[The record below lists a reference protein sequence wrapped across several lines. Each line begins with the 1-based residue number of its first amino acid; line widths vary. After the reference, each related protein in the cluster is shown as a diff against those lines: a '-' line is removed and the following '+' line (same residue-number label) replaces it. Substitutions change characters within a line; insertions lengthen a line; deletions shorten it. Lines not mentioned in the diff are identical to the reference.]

1 MFKNGKLF
9 NKINIID
16 LCVILVIVLLI
27 VGAVVKFG
35 KFNSKTEEA
44 TQSTMEYRFA
54 VNNIRD
60 YTVNAF
66 VVGDLVYDSQS
77 GAYIGKITNIEKNES
92 KTYEAIS
99 TGEVIDV
106 KNPYRFDILLT
117 IEAPIT
123 IEKDAYYINNTIEL
137 KVNSTKIIETKYVKT
152 SGIVYDILG
161 K

>member
-16 LCVILVIVLLI
+16 LCVVLVIVLLI

-44 TQSTMEYRFA
+44 SQSTMEYRFA

-60 YTVNAF
+60 YTVDAF
-66 VVGDLVYDSQS
+66 VVGDSVYDSQS
-77 GAYIGKITNIEKNES
+77 GAYIGKITNIEKNEA

-106 KNPYRFDILLT
+106 KNPYKFDILLT

-123 IEKDAYYINNTIEL
+123 VEKDAYYINNTIEL
-137 KVNSTKIIETKYVKT
+137 KVNSAKTIETKYVKT
-152 SGIVYDILG
+152 SGIVYDILED
-161 K
+161 